1 MQLLNRV
8 LLTESEHDSKI
19 ATKKV
24 NNITYDTERF
34 HLSVLPEHINRNSC
48 EAFNQEVNSEYCRKF
63 AFLLVKYYEI
73 EAVIACKANVLSL
86 RCVLND

>member
-8 LLTESEHDSKI
+8 LTESDSKI

-34 HLSVLPEHINRNSC
+34 RLSVLPVHINRKSC
-48 EAFNQEVNSEYCRKF
+48 KAFNQKVNNENCRKLS
-63 AFLLVKYYEI
+63 FLLVKYYEI
-73 EAVIACKANVLSL
+73 EAVIAYKANVLSL
-86 RCVLND
+86 RYVLND